1 MGQIKP
7 LINLD
12 QQTQER
18 ILLEIINLN
27 LSSRDVE
34 EKVRL
39 ITSKDTEGS
48 EELLQYKDLLED
60 KTGSKAEIKKTK
72 NKYKVVL
79 NFMSEDALKNFIKR
93 ID

>member
-1 MGQIKP
+1 MAEGTIEA
-7 LINLD
+7 
-12 QQTQER
+12 QEK

-39 ITSKDTEGS
+39 ITNKDREGS
-48 EELLQYKDLLED
+48 EELLHYKDLFED

>member
-48 EELLQYKDLLED
+48 EELLHYKDLFED